1 MSDFDDLGIVGKLAL
16 PNFQRYRPCT
26 EASLG
31 SQDMILRTEAVGMF
45 LMPRGHFP
53 IEIPA

>member
-1 MSDFDDLGIVGKLAL
+1 VL
-16 PNFQRYRPCT
+16 PTFQRYRPCT
-26 EASLG
+26 EAGLG

-45 LMPRGHFP
+45 LMPRGRFL